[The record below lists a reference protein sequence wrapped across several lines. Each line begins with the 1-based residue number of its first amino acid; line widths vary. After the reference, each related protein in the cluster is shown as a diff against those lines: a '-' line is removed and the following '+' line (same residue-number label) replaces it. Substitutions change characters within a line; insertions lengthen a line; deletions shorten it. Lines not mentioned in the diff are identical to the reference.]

1 MENKLLILNMKMY
14 MDINDIKNYIKN
26 VKIESDNVI
35 ICPTAIYLP
44 YFVKNYKNV
53 AIQNIYAKD
62 QGAYTGAISSL
73 QVKKMGVDYAVVGHS
88 ECRKNFKETNELINK
103 KIKSALNNKMKII
116 LCVGENLEE
125 NQSGRTKEVLKS
137 QLEKCLLDI
146 NSNDIIIAYEPIF
159 SIGTGN
165 IPTDKEIKETIRFIK
180 EELNQR
186 NMNLKVVYGGSVNA
200 NNIASLSKIEGVDG
214 FMVGKSSSI
223 VEEVL
228 KMIEVVSC

>member
-14 MDINDIKNYIKN
+14 MDINDIKNYISQ
-26 VKIESDNVI
+26 VKIERDNI
-35 ICPTAIYLP
+35 IVCPTAIYLP
-44 YFVKNYKNV
+44 YFVNNYKNV

-62 QGAYTGAISSL
+62 QGAYTGAISAL
-73 QVKKMGVDYAVVGHS
+73 QVKKLGVDYAIVGHS
-88 ECRKNFKETNELINK
+88 ECRKYFKESDELINK
-103 KIKSALNNKMKII
+103 KIKSALSNELKVI

-125 NQSGRTKEVLKS
+125 KQTGRTKEVLKE
-137 QLEKCLLDI
+137 QLDLALLDI

-165 IPTDKEIKETIRFIK
+165 IPTDKEIMETIKFIK
-180 EELNQR
+180 EELNKK

-200 NNIASLSKIEGVDG
+200 NNISSLSKIEGVDG

-223 VEEVL
+223 IEEVL

>member
-14 MDINDIKNYIKN
+14 MDINDIENYIKN

-88 ECRKNFKETNELINK
+88 ECRKHFKESDELINK

-180 EELNQR
+180 EELNKK